1 MLPVRKNSVRLFLF
15 LISMLSAASCS
26 YTGTAAHAG
35 NNKESYFNSLQS
47 RLADDGFDRKAIE
60 KLYSEKDVSFD
71 TKGVSLYFVHNEGKL
86 NYDQFLEDSNIR
98 NAKAYMEAHKA
109 EFAAAE
115 KAFGV
120 DGKVIAAIMLVE
132 TKLGNYV
139 GNRLVFNTLS
149 TMASLADQDV
159 RNMLWA
165 RISRTTR
172 LSREEFDEKAEKK
185 SGWAYNELKAFLTY
199 AGKESIN
206 PLGIVGSYAGAMGLC
221 QFMPSNISTLAKD
234 GNSDGRIDL
243 FEPADA
249 IMSIASYLSNY
260 GWYAGIDAKSAY
272 NVVYHY
278 NHSSYYVNT
287 ILKIAELLTG
297 FKD

>member
-1 MLPVRKNSVRLFLF
+1 MLPVRKNCVSYFLF
-15 LISMLSAASCS
+15 LICLLSMASCS
-26 YTGTAAHAG
+26 YTGAAAHAD
-35 NNKESYFNSLQS
+35 NNKENCFESLQR
-47 RLADDGFDRKAIE
+47 RLADDGFDKKKIE
-60 KLYSEKDVSFD
+60 KLYSGKEVSFD
-71 TKGVSLYFVHNEGKL
+71 TKGVSLYFVHSESKL

-98 NAKAYMEAHKA
+98 NAKAYMEAHKS

-120 DGKVIAAIMLVE
+120 DGKVIAAILLVE
-132 TKLGNYV
+132 TKLGNYL

-149 TMASLADQDV
+149 SMASLADQDM

-165 RISRTTR
+165 RISRTTQ
-172 LSREEFDEKAEKK
+172 LSKEEFEEKAERK
-185 SGWAYNELKAFLTY
+185 SGWAYEELKAFLKY
-199 AGKESIN
+199 ADKESIN

-249 IMSIASYLSNY
+249 IMSIANYLSNY
-260 GWYAGIDAKSAY
+260 GWYAGIDAKAAY
-272 NVVYHY
+272 DVVYHY

-287 ILKIAELLTG
+287 ILKIAELLKG
-297 FKD
+297 